1 MVDRYITNLV
11 LAGNVQTVNKLY
23 SLKDDNFRKELD
35 ELIYNIKDG
44 EKICGN
50 TVKNG

>member
-1 MVDRYITNLV
+1 MNWHNTFATSMFISNTREAY
-11 LAGNVQTVNKLY
+11 Y